1 MAKASTMTRTIPI
14 ATTVFFSMML
24 KLLCSFIGAPAPY
37 LRRLV
42 VCYPIVTSS
51 LPVLGER
58 SWGEDDASFLLH
70 LLKRVF
76 LCDNPVE
83 TSCKL

>member
-1 MAKASTMTRTIPI
+1 M
-14 ATTVFFSMML
+14 
-24 KLLCSFIGAPAPY
+24 
-37 LRRLV
+37 
-42 VCYPIVTSS
+42 CYPIVTSS

-58 SWGEDDASFLLH
+58 GEDDASFLLH

-83 TSCKL
+83 TSWKL